1 MFHMCFFN
9 DTAAPEIYTY
19 GPTLS
24 LHDALPICRLRLAP
38 QRDGHDWLASG
49 SPLAAERWTRHG
61 QSSALFP
68 RLRRWQTVKRV
79 MRRRSEEHTSEPQS
93 LMRISYAVFC
103 LQKKNTAKRYAT
115 QKINKLT
122 RTLVYHIPDKK

>member
-1 MFHMCFFN
+1 MRISDWSSDVCSS
-9 DTAAPEIYTY
+9 DLCCTE
-19 GPTLS
+19 
-24 LHDALPICRLRLAP
+24 LHVGSPISCCCRGCRLRLAP

-79 MRRRSEEHTSEPQS
+79 MRRRRPNLQPF
-93 LMRISYAVFC
+93 LVFGGRRRS
-103 LQKKNTAKRYAT
+103 TER
-115 QKINKLT
+115 
-122 RTLVYHIPDKK
+122 RTKEYGRASCRGKGCQYG